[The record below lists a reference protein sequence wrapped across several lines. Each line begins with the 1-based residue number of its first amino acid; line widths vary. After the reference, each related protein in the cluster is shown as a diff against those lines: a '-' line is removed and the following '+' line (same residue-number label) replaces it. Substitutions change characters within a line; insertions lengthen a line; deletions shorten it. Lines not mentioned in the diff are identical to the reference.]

1 MYLKFKFEIDKR
13 ALTYL
18 KDKSMYNRNY
28 WKVSWSQMGDAFGY
42 CAGDILFMRY
52 DEFSETADF
61 SIGYFEGDNF
71 VPLFTWLEENP
82 PFMPY

>member
-1 MYLKFKFEIDKR
+1 MYLEFTFEIDKR

-18 KDKSMYNRNY
+18 KDKSTYDRNY
-28 WKVSWSQMGDAFGY
+28 WKVNWSQMGDAFGY

-61 SIGYFEGDNF
+61 SIGYLEGDNF